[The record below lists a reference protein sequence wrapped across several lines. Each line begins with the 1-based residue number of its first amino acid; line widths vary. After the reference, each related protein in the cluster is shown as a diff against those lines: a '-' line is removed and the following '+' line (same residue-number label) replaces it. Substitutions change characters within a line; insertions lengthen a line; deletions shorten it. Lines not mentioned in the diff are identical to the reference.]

1 MSWLRPVA
9 VVLRLIVRCVTGVVG
24 GVEWLTRKTA
34 GRVRSARDRGGAGDT
49 GMIRLLDLHAASCA
63 GDALVAIGLAGTIF
77 FAGATSDARTKV
89 ALYLLVTMAP
99 FAVLAPVVGPLLD
112 RFRHGRRYALAVTFL
127 GRAFLA
133 WVISDQMNTIALY
146 PAAFGVLVLSRS
158 YGVARSAAV
167 PRLLPRRLGLVEAGA
182 RASLFGTVA
191 GGVIGAIGVALAWLG
206 PQWPLRLATVVFVF
220 GMVVALRLPPKADS
234 EPPETPP
241 RIFQVFRSV
250 GVKVLTGRLVWAALA
265 GSATLRA
272 GYGFLTLFFAFRI
285 REGDFAL
292 RIAGYRLPQTA
303 LLALVV
309 GGLGAGSFLATAVCT
324 RLTIR
329 RPLLLQAIGLALTGL
344 AGLAATLWYTAWTAA
359 VLCLLTA
366 FCSGVAKLSVDA
378 IIQERIGEKLRASAF
393 SHSETLLMLAFVF
406 GVDVDKVA
414 HGFTASQR
422 ADREHKERLAE
433 GGRRPESV
441 CGSDDAQDAVC
452 YKTSHPVEYQH
463 SLPVARLLI
472 NGTTLCTAWRVTAD
486 DRMLTNHHCIG
497 DQADT
502 SNTEVWFN
510 YQCSSCGGSEIA
522 PVTKVPADKLLRTD
536 ETLDYSL
543 FSVSDF
549 ASIKHFGYLG
559 LDIRK
564 PKAGEQVYIPQHP
577 EGDPTKLA
585 IASDGENG
593 ATCRIDEATIDG
605 YASNSDTG
613 YRCDTAPGASGSPV
627 IARSTNRV
635 IALHHLGGC
644 PNSGVRIDL
653 IYPQIKSLL

>member
-9 VVLRLIVRCVTGVVG
+9 VVLRLIVRGVTGVVG

-34 GRVRSARDRGGAGDT
+34 GRVQSARDRGGAGDT

-191 GGVIGAIGVALAWLG
+191 GGVIGAIGVALAWFG

-292 RIAGYRLPQTA
+292 RVAGYRLPQTA
-303 LLALVV
+303 LLAVVV
-309 GGLGAGSFLATAVCT
+309 GGLGVGSFLATAVCT

-329 RPLLLQAIGLALTGL
+329 RPLLLQAVGLALTGL
-344 AGLAATLWYTAWTAA
+344 AGVAATLWYTAWTAA
-359 VLCLLTA
+359 ALCLLTA

-406 GVDVDKVA
+406 GGAIGLIPLGGTTGVA
-414 HGFTASQR
+414 ILAAGVLAAAVRVGWWARSLRAERLRGVPHRTPEDEIPTERVEPSPQ
-422 ADREHKERLAE
+422 ADRAGPRPGTERAGAE
-433 GGRRPESV
+433 RGGARRGDTDQGSAAGATRRMPGATTSAADESDTEPLVPPGYHLYRPHRDTPPES
-441 CGSDDAQDAVC
+441 
-452 YKTSHPVEYQH
+452 
-463 SLPVARLLI
+463 
-472 NGTTLCTAWRVTAD
+472 
-486 DRMLTNHHCIG
+486 
-497 DQADT
+497 
-502 SNTEVWFN
+502 
-510 YQCSSCGGSEIA
+510 
-522 PVTKVPADKLLRTD
+522 
-536 ETLDYSL
+536 
-543 FSVSDF
+543 
-549 ASIKHFGYLG
+549 
-559 LDIRK
+559 
-564 PKAGEQVYIPQHP
+564 
-577 EGDPTKLA
+577 
-585 IASDGENG
+585 
-593 ATCRIDEATIDG
+593 
-605 YASNSDTG
+605 
-613 YRCDTAPGASGSPV
+613 
-627 IARSTNRV
+627 
-635 IALHHLGGC
+635 
-644 PNSGVRIDL
+644 
-653 IYPQIKSLL
+653 